1 MNTQSSYD
9 LVADEYATRIYNE
22 LKDKPLD
29 RLLLDRFAASLAVSP
44 GRVCD
49 LGCGPGQIARY
60 LKDRG
65 ADVFGVDFSAGMLA
79 QARRL
84 NPDIDFVQGNMRA
97 LDLPNESLAGIAA
110 FYSIIHIER
119 EGVTS
124 VLRELRRALQPN
136 GLLLFSFHIG
146 DDVKH
151 LEEWWGK
158 AVSADFFQFQAEE
171 MRGYLREAGFQIE
184 ETLVRWPYE
193 GTEYQSQRAYIFAR
207 KPVA

>member
-1 MNTQSSYD
+1 MNTQTSYD
-9 LVADEYATRIYNE
+9 LVADEYAARIFDE

-29 RLLLDRFAASLAVSP
+29 RLLLDHFAASTT

-65 ADVFGVDFSAGMLA
+65 ADVFGLDFSAGMLA

-84 NPDIDFVQGNMRA
+84 NPNIEFVQGNMRA
-97 LDLPNESLAGIAA
+97 LDLPDQALGGIAM

-119 EGVTS
+119 DAVTD
-124 VLRELRRALQPN
+124 VLRELKRVLQPN
-136 GLLLFSFHIG
+136 GLLFFTFHIG
-146 DDVKH
+146 DGVQH

-158 AVSADFFQFQAEE
+158 AVSADFVWFQPDE
-171 MRGYLREAGFQIE
+171 MRGYLQAAGFHIE
-184 ETLVRWPYE
+184 ETIVRWPYADVE
-193 GTEYQSQRAYIFAR
+193 HPTQRAYLFAR
-207 KPVA
+207 KPE